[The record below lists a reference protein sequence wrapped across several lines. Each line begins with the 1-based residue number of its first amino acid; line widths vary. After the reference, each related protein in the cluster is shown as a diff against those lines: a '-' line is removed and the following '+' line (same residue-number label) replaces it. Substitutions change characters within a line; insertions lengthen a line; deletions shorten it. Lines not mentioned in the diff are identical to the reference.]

1 MMIVDADYQNAR
13 RQIEE
18 LIDYL
23 RKNQSTSCAMAEED
37 LILTRLADWQT
48 DLKPNHKQ
56 AIAAIN
62 EYYRRF
68 IEK

>member
-1 MMIVDADYQNAR
+1 MPDLDYQNAC

-18 LIDYL
+18 LIHYL
-23 RKNQSTSCAMAEED
+23 RQNQSQSCTLADEED

-48 DLKPNHKQ
+48 DLKPHHKQ
-56 AIAAIN
+56 AIAAID

-68 IEK
+68 LEN